1 LTKNLYCKLL
11 LSRNLDKNPFI
22 TKKPSI
28 KQGLPVRRK
37 TLLTAGFISVLFL
50 IAIAEACFV
59 KFAQANPAP
68 LPYEHMPSPVVS
80 VYSPEHNRI
89 YSTTSV
95 PLTFNVSRPSLIGDF
110 SIQYWLDGK
119 PKELFTGYEGNYSVI
134 MDRLSN
140 GLHYVEVKATFV
152 GEYYRKDGY
161 IDGAPVWRINVA
173 EVANSSGK
181 IYFKVDLTSASS
193 TPSPEPSQEDPA
205 PSPEPSQEPTLL
217 QETQHSEPFPTT
229 MVIAPIASVAFVGAG
244 LLVYLKKRKR

>member
-1 LTKNLYCKLL
+1 MKNK
-11 LSRNLDKNPFI
+11 
-22 TKKPSI
+22 
-28 KQGLPVRRK
+28 
-37 TLLTAGFISVLFL
+37 LLTAGSISVLFL
-50 IAIAEACFV
+50 IAIAEAGFV

-80 VYSPEHNRI
+80 VLSPEHNRI

-119 PKELFTGYEGNYSVI
+119 QKELFTGYEGNYSVI
-134 MDRLSN
+134 MDGLSN

-161 IDGAPVWRINVA
+161 IDGAPVWRINVV

-181 IYFKVDLTSASS
+181 IYFTVDLTSASA
-193 TPSPEPSQEDPA
+193 TPSPEPIRDNPA
-205 PSPEPSQEPTLL
+205 HSPEPSQEPTLL
-217 QETQHSEPFPTT
+217 QETQHSEPFPTIP
-229 MVIAPIASVAFVGAG
+229 VAAVSVATIAIIGVV
-244 LLVYLKKRKR
+244 LLVYFKKRRAKFGDEA

>member
-1 LTKNLYCKLL
+1 

-22 TKKPSI
+22 AKKPSI
-28 KQGLPVRRK
+28 SQGLPVRKK
-37 TLLTAGFISVLFL
+37 TFLTAGFISVLFL
-50 IAIAEACFV
+50 VAIAEACFV
-59 KFAQANPAP
+59 KLAQANPAP

-89 YSTTSV
+89 YSTTIV

-134 MDRLSN
+134 MDGLSN

-161 IDGAPVWRINVA
+161 IDGAPVWRINIA

-181 IYFKVDLTSASS
+181 ICFTVDLTSASS
-193 TPSPEPSQEDPA
+193 TPSPEPIRDNPA
-205 PSPEPSQEPTLL
+205 HSPEPSQEPTLL
-217 QETQHSEPFPTT
+217 QETRYSEPFPTALVAT
-229 MVIAPIASVAFVGAG
+229 ASGASVAIIGAG
-244 LLVYLKKRKR
+244 LLVYFKKRRAKSGDEA